1 MGSVL
6 QGHFICSTQQFFFN
20 LKKMTIGHENFFRC
34 ACNEAMLHCMCTKK
48 ALSLIPHWIILMLQN
63 PQLGRGIWFLYIKV
77 VQCVL
82 NVFFDTT
89 LTKIPKRLSQSAIMF
104 DLKWKIFSPLQVH
117 ISMINYPSEL
127 KKCKWFV

>member
-63 PQLGRGIWFLYIKV
+63 PQLGRGIWFLYIEV
-77 VQCVL
+77 VQHACSMCFSVL
-82 NVFFDTT
+82 HKQRYHKDYCNQQ
-89 LTKIPKRLSQSAIMF
+89 LCSIY
-104 DLKWKIFSPLQVH
+104 KWKCFFTSSSTYL
-117 ISMINYPSEL
+117 ND
-127 KKCKWFV
+127 K